1 MTKLIERID
10 EVFKKIEVKEP
21 FSTSHKFFI
30 IQPTPAQLAGII
42 KRLEEIYTNEE
53 LDKMN
58 EEELKKSVKRVWELV
73 RWIHYE

>member
-1 MTKLIERID
+1 MAKLIERID
-10 EVFKKIEVKEP
+10 DVFKKIEVKKP
-21 FSTSHKFFI
+21 FSTNHEFFI
-30 IQPTPAQLAGII
+30 IQPTPGQLAGII

-73 RWIHYE
+73 RWIHYK